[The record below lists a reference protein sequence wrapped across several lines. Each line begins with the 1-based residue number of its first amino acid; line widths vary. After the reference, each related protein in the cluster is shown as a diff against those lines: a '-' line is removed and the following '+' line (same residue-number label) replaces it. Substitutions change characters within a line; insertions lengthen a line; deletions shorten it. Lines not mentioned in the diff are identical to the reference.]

1 MATDTSEV
9 DLEQFRGQ
17 KWEIE
22 RELGRQHAHDLL
34 HKQFAGNA
42 AAVSDFL
49 GFATNNAVIRR
60 WEALGLERI
69 GRDTPRRGRFAQFE
83 ERPLTSWRQDYLR
96 VSQQQEQA
104 LAYEWSL
111 PRKTET
117 AHLVPISDV
126 HCGHIGCDYQRF
138 IALVAWIKDRPET
151 RWFLGGDTFDLHTK
165 SGPGSSSE
173 QFLPLNVALD
183 LLTEDLQPIA
193 WQGIA
198 VFDGNHE
205 RRLQRSEDV
214 QYSPAEQL
222 AQRLGLAFLGL
233 HGHIVHKLGKQTYH
247 HFHHHGRGAARTD
260 GAKLNTG
267 EAIAGTVTD
276 ELVTV
281 GHLHIELSAKLLR
294 RSVDEAGAVGNV
306 TQRLVML
313 PSFLGYRGYA
323 ADNAYR
329 PSALGA
335 CGIELGVKEHKIR
348 VIE

>member
-1 MATDTSEV
+1 MATDTV
-9 DLEQFRGQ
+9 DLEQFRGRRG
-17 KWEIE
+17 EIE

-34 HKQFAGNA
+34 HKRFVGNA
-42 AAVSDFL
+42 AAVADFL
-49 GFATNNAVIRR
+49 GFASSSSIIRR
-60 WEALGLERI
+60 WEALGLECL
-69 GRDTPRRGRFAQFE
+69 GRDRPRMGYAKYE
-83 ERPLTSWRQDYLR
+83 DRPLASWRQDYLR

-104 LAYEWSL
+104 LIYEWQL

-117 AHLVPISDV
+117 AHLVPISDL

-138 IALVAWIKDRPET
+138 LTLVKWISERPEV
-151 RWFLGGDTFDLHTK
+151 RWFLGGDTLDLHTK

-205 RRLQRSEDV
+205 RRLLRAEDV

-222 AQRLGLAFLGL
+222 AERLGLAFLGL
-233 HGHIVHKLGKQTYH
+233 HGHIIHKLGKQTYG

-335 CGIELGVKEHKIR
+335 CGIELSVKEHKLR